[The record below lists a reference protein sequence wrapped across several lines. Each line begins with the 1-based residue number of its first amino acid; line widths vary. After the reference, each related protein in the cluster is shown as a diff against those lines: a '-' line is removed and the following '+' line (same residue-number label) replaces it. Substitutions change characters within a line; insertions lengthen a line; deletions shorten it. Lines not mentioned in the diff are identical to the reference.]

1 MGSVVL
7 LLALFL
13 ISVVLGADAW
23 RSREEEMN
31 YLREN
36 HPERFDIYIY
46 GRFIPYKTGRVYR
59 PNLPINPQ
67 KFENM

>member
-1 MGSVVL
+1 MGSIIL

-13 ISVVLGADAW
+13 ISVILGADAW
-23 RSREEEMN
+23 RSRETEMN

-36 HPERFDIYIY
+36 HPERFDMY
-46 GRFIPYKTGRVYR
+46 GRFIPYKTGSVYR

-67 KFENM
+67 KFENL

>member
-1 MGSVVL
+1 MGSIVL

-13 ISVVLGADAW
+13 VSVVLGADAW
-23 RSREEEMN
+23 RSREEEMK

-36 HPERFDIYIY
+36 HPERFDMY

-67 KFENM
+67 KFENL

>member
-1 MGSVVL
+1 MGSIVL

-23 RSREEEMN
+23 RSRETEMN

-36 HPERFDIYIY
+36 HPERFDMY
-46 GRFIPYKTGRVYR
+46 GRFIPYKTGSVYR

-67 KFENM
+67 KFENL